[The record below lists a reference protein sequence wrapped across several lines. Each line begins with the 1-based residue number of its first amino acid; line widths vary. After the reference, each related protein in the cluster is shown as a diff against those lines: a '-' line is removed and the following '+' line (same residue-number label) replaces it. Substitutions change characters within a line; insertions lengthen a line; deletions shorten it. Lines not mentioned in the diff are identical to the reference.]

1 MLNALSIMRNVRRG
15 LRRCGLHSLP
25 VLLLGVLVVTVGSGA
40 MCAAGPK
47 NPQAARAAKAGATA
61 KHVSRITPQ
70 IPKADRNQRNKVFL
84 ENADEL
90 VADENRSVDYQVL
103 RGNVRFR
110 RGDMYMFCDSAY
122 FYDKTSSLDAF
133 GHVHMTQA
141 DTLQVFAD
149 VLHYYGDQQVAQLRY
164 NVRLENRSTTLVT
177 DSLDYEITSNVGYYF
192 NHGTIVDNKNNTELT
207 SEYGRYEMDTK
218 QAEFTTNVHLIN
230 DQYEMNTNLLRYNT
244 QTHIASIIDETV
256 IINDSNTI
264 YTSNGWYNTSR
275 DDATLYD
282 RAQINARDGKTLVG
296 DTVYYNRSRN
306 YGEARGNVI
315 VTDDANKVILD
326 GDYGYHDEASHY
338 SYVTRNARAREFSQ
352 GDTIYLHADTLCTIM
367 NDDSVRILK
376 AFHGVKFYR
385 SDLQGICDSLQ
396 LSEADSIL
404 NLYRHAVL
412 WNGERQIS
420 GAEINVHLNDS
431 TADWATLPNMG
442 MMIEH
447 VGEDYYDQLSGKKMK
462 AQFEKKELRQLDVD
476 GNVMVILY
484 PQESD
489 STYNKQVYAESSY
502 LKLNL
507 KAKQEIERV
516 AMWPE
521 VSGKVTPL
529 YLMRKADL
537 YLPQFVWYDNL
548 RPKTPADIMVR
559 SDEMLQ
565 LMSSPDQTSLRR
577 RNSSSATPTK

>member
-1 MLNALSIMRNVRRG
+1 MLNAQSIMRNVRRG

-40 MCAAGPK
+40 VWAAGPK

-367 NDDSVRILK
+367 NNDSVRILK

-462 AQFEKKELRQLDVD
+462 AQFEEKELRQLDVD